1 MSADR
6 SIDTL
11 ECVSLWGIG
20 FGDIELG
27 GLVDVL
33 GRSRHLTELILSNNG
48 IGRNGCTSL
57 ARLLKKNS
65 SLKALNLNF
74 NPITDECAAILAEGL
89 ANNTELNWLDLGE
102 NKIMTRLGW
111 LSFLKLV
118 CDSTSINGVL
128 GSNYTLKS
136 FRNEKTSG
144 SLASTLNYV
153 IPTLKVADFK
163 LLCASLHQNQTN
175 DKLRSARQKIV
186 WSHVRGDLNIGDSSI
201 PNGAMPHIIAWFGDD
216 KADIKLEY
224 PHYALHKEKVDV
236 IRIDSMFRI
245 LRSRADLCN
254 AHDNANQMKQS
265 ASRGK

>member
-1 MSADR
+1 MYFVKVRLDILSNALSADR

-102 NKIMTRLGW
+102 NKIMTRRVFLCHYQ
-111 LSFLKLV
+111 LHLLKL
-118 CDSTSINGVL
+118 
-128 GSNYTLKS
+128 
-136 FRNEKTSG
+136 
-144 SLASTLNYV
+144 
-153 IPTLKVADFK
+153 
-163 LLCASLHQNQTN
+163 
-175 DKLRSARQKIV
+175 
-186 WSHVRGDLNIGDSSI
+186 
-201 PNGAMPHIIAWFGDD
+201 
-216 KADIKLEY
+216 
-224 PHYALHKEKVDV
+224 
-236 IRIDSMFRI
+236 
-245 LRSRADLCN
+245 
-254 AHDNANQMKQS
+254 
-265 ASRGK
+265 